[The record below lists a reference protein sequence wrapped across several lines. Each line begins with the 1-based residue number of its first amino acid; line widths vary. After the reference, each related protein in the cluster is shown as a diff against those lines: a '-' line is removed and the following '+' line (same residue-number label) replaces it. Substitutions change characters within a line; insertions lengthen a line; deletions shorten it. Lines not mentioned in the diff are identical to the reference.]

1 MICPYCGREFAS
13 PPALSRSDNETLICP
28 RCGTR
33 EALEALAAHS
43 SFSSDHIE
51 GILTAIYGTSV
62 ENTKPTI
69 KYNEP
74 GKIEEKPE

>member
-33 EALEALAAHS
+33 EALQTLA
-43 SFSSDHIE
+43 FNPEKIE

-62 ENTKPTI
+62 ENTPPTV
-69 KYNEP
+69 K
-74 GKIEEKPE
+74 EEDCK